1 MAWREDASRER
12 GQSLAATATA
22 ATGAPSSSST
32 VNTRGLEQ
40 IPVAILTI
48 ADELGRSDPKS
59 RTKKV
64 HRGRLRRRE
73 VAILRYPKDDS
84 DNNEYKI
91 LTMLASQAGI
101 SPYLPEIFGV
111 CTERDANSLVQ
122 EFAIWGALKAAL
134 KNPELA
140 PRISPAHKV
149 HATMQLAQGMA
160 FLEAYRVVH
169 ADLSCRNVLL
179 FALEDAAADILVKIT
194 DFQLALVLQD
204 GVDHERHRQPQAT
217 RWCAPETVAHTKLS
231 HRSDMWSLGCT
242 IWELF
247 HDAATPWVRRDKRND
262 VANRLRDLAEH
273 GGAAEGGTDIS
284 RDFPKAATCPDAVHG
299 LIMQCLHVDE
309 YSRPP
314 FAEISNRIAR
324 SLEEGSASVAGQPD
338 DKDRPRSRSPSADL
352 TTSARQEG
360 TGPSSG
366 AAEMPWEANGRSV
379 MDDDRDSNF
388 AHFKALRAF
397 LRSHLATEAL
407 PNEAVL
413 AMWQEVDEA
422 QAREAYLMDL
432 VRRMQAVAN
441 ESTEVVEMLEGSRP
455 TSMTPPRAATARW
468 DGVASNGIFLTPSR
482 SRLPQGMMLSGAPS
496 YDHLVPV
503 TPAGGSMVN
512 SACPLPSHDGL
523 WTLWS
528 FVGSALRRQDF
539 VLEADAWFAFDATNK
554 AQPCMLRD
562 PSGAEVAARAWVSSY
577 FKLMPRAGMGP
588 ALPVGGSVALRQA
601 SPQRPTSR
609 TRPQALPAWS

>member
-1 MAWREDASRER
+1 MSWREDASRDR
-12 GQSLAATATA
+12 APSLAATATA

-32 VNTRGLEQ
+32 VSTRGLEQ
-40 IPVAILTI
+40 IPAAILTV
-48 ADELGRSDPKS
+48 ADEIGRSDPKS
-59 RTKKV
+59 RTKRV

-84 DNNEYKI
+84 GNSELKI
-91 LTMLASQAGI
+91 LSMLASQGGGI
-101 SPYLPEIFGV
+101 SPYLPEIFGA
-111 CTERDANSLVQ
+111 CYERETTSLVQ

-140 PRISPAHKV
+140 PRISPTHKV

-160 FLEAYRVVH
+160 FLQAYRVVH

-179 FALEDAAADILVKIT
+179 FALEDVAADILVKIT
-194 DFQLALVLQD
+194 DFQLALVLQES
-204 GVDHERHRQPQAT
+204 VDFERRRQPQAT

-231 HRSDMWSLGCT
+231 HRSDIWALGCT

-247 HDAATPWVRRDKRND
+247 HDAASPWMRRDKRSE
-262 VANRLRDLAEH
+262 VANRLKDLAEH
-273 GGAAEGGTDIS
+273 GGVAEGGTDVS
-284 RDFPKAATCPDAVHG
+284 RDFPQAADCPDTVHE
-299 LIMQCLHVDE
+299 LILSCLQVDE
-309 YSRPP
+309 YSRMQ
-314 FAEISNRIAR
+314 FAQISNRIAR
-324 SLEEGSASVAGQPD
+324 SLEEDRATAAGQQD
-338 DKDRPRSRSPSADL
+338 DKDRPQSRSQSPELTSPVRVAQESSAPIES
-352 TTSARQEG
+352 T
-360 TGPSSG
+360 
-366 AAEMPWEANGRSV
+366 AELPWEANGRSV
-379 MDDDRDSNF
+379 MDDERDSNF

-397 LRSHLATEAL
+397 LRSQLASETL

-455 TSMTPPRAATARW
+455 HSMTPPRAANGRW
-468 DGVASNGIFLTPSR
+468 DTNGVYLTPSR
-482 SRLPQGMMLSGAPS
+482 SRFSQGMLLSGAPS
-496 YDHLVPV
+496 YDHLVPL

-512 SACPLPSHDGL
+512 SACPLPPNAGM

-528 FVGSALRRQDF
+528 FIGSALRRQDF
-539 VLEADAWFAFDATNK
+539 VLEADAWAAFDATNK
-554 AQPCMLRD
+554 SQPCMLRD
-562 PSGAEVAARAWVSSY
+562 PFGAEIAARAWVSSY
-577 FKLMPRAGMGP
+577 FKLMPR
-588 ALPVGGSVALRQA
+588 GGVTTGSSVALRQA

-609 TRPQALPAWS
+609 SRIQHALPAWNG